1 MTVAIVSGKVAV
13 TIIRN
18 LGTPSNLSTS
28 LPMGERFCTVN
39 LAITNASLSSG
50 LFWDETNSALTS
62 ALQDTNIVHTFIGF
76 DDNPLPITLASFTAR
91 INPSG
96 AGVRL
101 DWTTLTE
108 VNNYGFFLQRKRQGE
123 TEYTELPNS
132 FIPGHGTTTEPHSY
146 SYIDATVSMGNWWY
160 RLKQVD
166 LDATVHYSDGVQVQI
181 LTSVPEPAP
190 RVFALM
196 QNYPNPFNPSTEIK
210 FSVENTAHTTLRV
223 YNVIGQL
230 IGTLYDEVAEAGRYY
245 KVRLDGGN
253 LASGL
258 YFYKLESGKQSSLH
272 KMLLVK

>member
-1 MTVAIVSGKVAV
+1 MLT
-13 TIIRN
+13 T
-18 LGTPSNLSTS
+18 GTSNVIQRL
-28 LPMGERFCTVN
+28 E
-39 LAITNASLSSG
+39 
-50 LFWDETNSALTS
+50 
-62 ALQDTNIVHTFIGF
+62 GF
-76 DDNPLPITLASFTAR
+76 DDSPLPIQLASFTAM

-101 DWTTLTE
+101 DWITLTE
-108 VNNYGFFLQRKRQGE
+108 LNNYGFYVQRHAQGQ
-123 TEYTELPNS
+123 TEFTDLPNS

-146 SYIDATVSMGNWWY
+146 SYIDATASAGNWWY

-166 LDATVHYSDGVQVQI
+166 LDATVHYSDGVQVEI

-230 IGTLYDEVAEAGRYY
+230 IGTLYNDVAEAGRYY
-245 KVRLDGGN
+245 KARLDGAN